1 MSYYLL
7 FGKANILLLLQHKTV
22 RELLNDEDSEGCTPL
37 HYACRL
43 GIPDSVKNMLGLEV
57 SLDQKSKQKKS
68 ALHFA
73 AE

>member
-1 MSYYLL
+1 
-7 FGKANILLLLQHKTV
+7 V
-22 RELLNDEDSEGCTPL
+22 RELLDAEDNEGCTPM

-43 GIPDSVKNMLGLEV
+43 GIPESVKNMLRLNV

>member
-1 MSYYLL
+1 M
-7 FGKANILLLLQHKTV
+7 FGQANILLLLQHKTV